1 MYWQEQDDKKSFVVP
16 SDIQDLSF
24 RTQGRCLPLDHA
36 HALSSAI
43 LAVLPWLTS
52 EPDAGIHL
60 IHVAESGNG
69 WMRPEDTSTELLH
82 LSRRTRLTLR
92 MPENRLQDAR
102 ELVGRTLNIDG
113 HDLTVG
119 EASDKPL
126 NPLTTVFSR
135 YVVDEGDGDESGF
148 VEGVV
153 AQLNGLGITVR
164 KLLCGK
170 QHAFQLPDR
179 SLPVRSVLLADLT
192 PAESIK
198 LQQRGLGPERLLG
211 CGLFLPHKGVA
222 AIKADN
228 DE

>member
-1 MYWQEQDDKKSFVVP
+1 MYWQEAENKQAFLVP

-24 RTQGRCLPLDHA
+24 RTAGKCLPLDHA

-43 LAVLPWLTS
+43 QAVLPWLAS
-52 EPDAGIHL
+52 EAGSGIHL

-69 WMRPEDTSTELLH
+69 WFRPEDPASELLH

-92 MPENRLQDAR
+92 VPEHRVEDAKALTG
-102 ELVGRTLNIDG
+102 ETLNIGG

-119 EASDKPL
+119 EASNKL
-126 NPLTTVFSR
+126 LSPLTTVFSR
-135 YVVDEGDGDESGF
+135 YVVDQGEGDETAF
-148 VEGVV
+148 VEQIVE
-153 AQLNGLGITVR
+153 QLGELEISVR

-170 QHAFQLPDR
+170 PHTFQLPER
-179 SLPVRSVLLADLT
+179 SLPVRSVLLADLKQ
-192 PAESIK
+192 AESIR
-198 LQQRGLGPERLLG
+198 LQQHGLGPDRLLG

-222 AIKADN
+222 PVIPDN